1 MGLVRKMLSKML
13 ALWLLLAALVAV
25 AGADE
30 ASEEVEEAA
39 SDDGEIGASEHVKT
53 VTLFPEYP
61 DQKFTQG
68 QLIDVLC
75 GFSNTGDKSFNVT
88 KLEGSLHSTMDYRYI
103 QNFTERTPSTE
114 IKEGGQG
121 TLLFQFYSDPNLEP
135 RDYVLTLSVDYVTLS
150 AKNTRLST
158 SIRRSSLSSR
168 RPPRTLPSSSAMC
181 CRSSCWRRPP
191 LVRRCCTSGSRE
203 RRARRPRLPWRGR
216 QVAPTSGSRIPCSQ
230 ARRAAKRPKQ
240 ACKAWWPSCGIDTS
254 CHMCYAHI
262 LRDVRSVA
270 FELFVKANC
279 GGVEWLLSSCR
290 LP

>member
-1 MGLVRKMLSKML
+1 MGVRKMLSKRL

-103 QNFTERTPSTE
+103 QNFTERTPFTE

-121 TLLFQFYSDPNLEP
+121 TLLFQFYSA
-135 RDYVLTLSVDYVTLS
+135 T
-150 AKNTRLST
+150 
-158 SIRRSSLSSR
+158 
-168 RPPRTLPSSSAMC
+168 C

-262 LRDVRSVA
+262 LRDVSEIA
-270 FELFVKANC
+270 FELFVKA
-279 GGVEWLLSSCR
+279 R
-290 LP
+290 A